1 MENYEKLE
9 KIGEGMYGK
18 VYKARDKRTGCLVA
32 LKKTKLENDDEGIP
46 ATTLREVSLL
56 QMLSKSI
63 YFVRLLSV
71 EHLHKN
77 GRPSLYLVFEYVD
90 TDLRKFIDMSS
101 PAGSDNPL
109 PPLTIKSFMYQL
121 LKGVA
126 HCHSHGVMHRDLK
139 PQNILVDWE
148 RGLLKIADLG
158 LGRAFTVPVKSYTHE
173 VVTLWYRAPEIL
185 LGASYYS
192 TPVDMWSVGCIFAEL
207 CRKTPL
213 FPGNSELQQLLYIFR
228 LLGTPDETVW
238 PGVRSLRDW
247 HAYPQWKPHNLAR
260 VVPELEQGG
269 VDLLNS
275 MLQYNPASRISAKEA
290 LIHPYFDSLDKSQ
303 Y

>member
-18 VYKARDKRTGCLVA
+18 VYKARDRRTGALVA
-32 LKKTKLENDDEGIP
+32 LKKIKIENEEEGIP

-56 QMLSKSI
+56 QMLSKCI
-63 YFVRLLSV
+63 YFVRLLGV

-77 GRPSLYLVFEYVD
+77 GKPALYLVFEYID
-90 TDLRKFIDMSS
+90 TDLRRFLDLSW
-101 PAGSDNPL
+101 PGLDNPL
-109 PPLTIKSFMYQL
+109 PQNTIKSFVYQL

-139 PQNILVDWE
+139 PQNLLVDWSK
-148 RGLLKIADLG
+148 GLLKIADLG

-185 LGASYYS
+185 LGASHYS
-192 TPVDMWSVGCIFAEL
+192 TPVDMWSVGCIF
-207 CRKTPL
+207 
-213 FPGNSELQQLLYIFR
+213 GNSELQQLLYIFR
-228 LLGTPDETVW
+228 LLGTPNEQVW
-238 PGVRSLRDW
+238 PGVTTLRDW
-247 HAYPQWKPHNLAR
+247 HAYPQWRAHDIAQA
-260 VVPELEQGG
+260 VPGIEPSG
-269 VDLLNS
+269 VDLLDR
-275 MLQYNPASRISAKEA
+275 MLQYNPANRISAKEA
-290 LIHPYFDSLDKSQ
+290 LIHPYFDNLDKSQ